1 MPLTTAVSAL
11 AATSFV
17 VYALAIRGLFS
28 REHGVD
34 RRMQMLQLLGTLSAA
49 AHLWSIA
56 ATDNLPL
63 PRAAAALLLYTLAL
77 VVFAAARRAL
87 RGATLT
93 LAFSPD
99 TPQQLLRDG
108 IYARIRH
115 PFYTAYQ
122 LTWLGGIV
130 AAPGPLTIA
139 SSSVMAAY
147 YWHAA
152 SLEEQKFAQS
162 ALATDY
168 DHYRRTAGRFW
179 PLPRRPFASA

>member
-1 MPLTTAVSAL
+1 MHWVLLGLAL
-11 AATSFV
+11 LSFLIY
-17 VYALAIRGLFS
+17 VYAIRRVFS

-34 RRMQMLQLLGTLSAA
+34 RRMQLLQLFGTLSAA

-56 ATDNLPL
+56 VADSVPA
-63 PRAAAALLLYTLAL
+63 PQAAVALLLYVLAL
-77 VVFAAARRAL
+77 MVFAAARRAL

-99 TPQQLLRDG
+99 TPRQLLRDG

-122 LTWLGGIV
+122 LTWLAGIV

-139 SSSVMAAY
+139 SSIVMAAY

-162 ALATDY
+162 VLATDY
-168 DHYRRTAGRFW
+168 DHYRRSAGRFW
-179 PLPRRPFASA
+179 PVPRRPSASA